1 MYTYLGIRIWWGMVL
16 MYTRKGDDQR
26 TSCRVCN
33 LNPLYP
39 IFILCEF
46 FILELFNDAY
56 KKTKTTTTKKKKK
69 KKKHTHTQPENRSSR
84 THDHVMYTSLNS
96 SFI

>member
-1 MYTYLGIRIWWGMVL
+1 

-39 IFILCEF
+39 IFILYEF
-46 FILELFNDAY
+46 FILELFNNAY
-56 KKTKTTTTKKKKK
+56 EKNNNKKKKNK
-69 KKKHTHTQPENRSSR
+69 KKTQPENRSSR
-84 THDHVMYTSLNS
+84 KHDHVMYTSLNS

>member
-1 MYTYLGIRIWWGMVL
+1 MK
-16 MYTRKGDDQR
+16 YTRKGDDQR

-56 KKTKTTTTKKKKK
+56 EKTTTKKKKK
-69 KKKHTHTQPENRSSR
+69 KKQKKKKKKKKNTQPENRSSR
-84 THDHVMYTSLNS
+84 KHDHVMYTSLNS